1 MYGESLCKGSGQ
13 LSMEYTSEWLI
24 AAFAAT
30 ISAILT
36 HAFSTIR
43 ARAEWRREADMIRQA
58 LSQHETD
65 TATAMGEVTTMKRE
79 YELRFLTLEKD
90 VGIIDG
96 KSRMLVTSYELE
108 QRLQTSLIRFDEL
121 RRRIVAM
128 EDQVFGFNL
137 DGALI
142 APNLVV
148 RRDP

>member
-1 MYGESLCKGSGQ
+1 
-13 LSMEYTSEWLI
+13 
-24 AAFAAT
+24 
-30 ISAILT
+30 
-36 HAFSTIR
+36 
-43 ARAEWRREADMIRQA
+43 MIRQP
-58 LSQHETD
+58 LSQHEAD
-65 TATAMGEVTTMKRE
+65 TATAMGEITTMKRE
-79 YELRFLTLEKD
+79 HEARFITLEKD
-90 VGIIDG
+90 VGIIDR

-108 QRLQTSLIRFDEL
+108 QRLQTLLIRLDEL